1 MVERMDQLSYLIPV
15 ELFLKYFS
23 IDSSNV
29 HKVIRLILNF
39 FLRKDFTRT
48 ASTKRTQANK
58 NKKGSVFMLLKKHLW
73 GKKSLIQLFAFLFFC
88 LGVSVPV
95 SAFCFLGGFFVLFV
109 LFVFFCDFSPFCACE
124 IFLKKKLK
132 TALITSFILL
142 LNF

>member
-1 MVERMDQLSYLIPV
+1 MIERMDQLSYLIPV

-95 SAFCFLGGFFVLFV
+95 SAFLFFGWVFCVFCSLCVFL
-109 LFVFFCDFSPFCACE
+109 
-124 IFLKKKLK
+124 
-132 TALITSFILL
+132 
-142 LNF
+142 